1 VLKSIDVLIGLVVVL
16 LALSMA
22 VTVITQSITT
32 IINSRGRHLRRGLI
46 DLLQQL
52 DPKLT
57 ETVSEAVAT
66 RLLTHP
72 LVCGSNTP
80 LAAGAGFVRRALGGR
95 RLGNV
100 VHREEFTKLLMLL
113 ATDDSTGLDTV
124 TVNALQDALTTNGIA
139 DPKAKLKEIRMA
151 ALRLEQMNPE
161 VSHVVR
167 QNVAILQ
174 QAESDF
180 VAKINNW
187 FDQTMDRTSQRFTAS
202 TRAITFAGAFI
213 VAIGLQVDALSLVN
227 RLSAD
232 DKLREAFVSEAIK
245 INNAGPSGTAQQNGG
260 AANTA
265 AVQPAAPPVAPA
277 EQDANKPADTQAA
290 DDKAAPDA
298 ENAKAQEYRAFLA
311 EYGVIKLP
319 SAGPW
324 EWWESLKNAN
334 YMGLLITALLLSLGA
349 PFWYSALS
357 GLLQLRSALA
367 VKDDSQRKERQS
379 SDKPRST
386 GAAPPVVGGERGD
399 MQAVG

>member
-1 VLKSIDVLIGLVVVL
+1 
-16 LALSMA
+16 
-22 VTVITQSITT
+22 
-32 IINSRGRHLRRGLI
+32 
-46 DLLQQL
+46 
-52 DPKLT
+52 
-57 ETVSEAVAT
+57 
-66 RLLTHP
+66 
-72 LVCGSNTP
+72 
-80 LAAGAGFVRRALGGR
+80 
-95 RLGNV
+95 
-100 VHREEFTKLLMLL
+100 
-113 ATDDSTGLDTV
+113 
-124 TVNALQDALTTNGIA
+124 
-139 DPKAKLKEIRMA
+139 
-151 ALRLEQMNPE
+151 
-161 VSHVVR
+161 
-167 QNVAILQ
+167 
-174 QAESDF
+174 
-180 VAKINNW
+180 
-187 FDQTMDRTSQRFTAS
+187 
-202 TRAITFAGAFI
+202 
-213 VAIGLQVDALSLVN
+213 
-227 RLSAD
+227 
-232 DKLREAFVSEAIK
+232 
-245 INNAGPSGTAQQNGG
+245 
-260 AANTA
+260 
-265 AVQPAAPPVAPA
+265 VAPA